1 VTVPGRQLVQRA
13 LVLAIVAGAAVVAS
27 ASPAA
32 AHGIGGTEPTNYET
46 TLTRVQPAVRGIDVE
61 VIDLGDHL
69 RLTNDTGRDVVVLG
83 YDGEP
88 YLRVGP
94 RGVFENRRSPAT
106 YLNRSRVPD
115 TRPPAAADADAAPE
129 WQRVGDGRSVSWHDH
144 RAHFMGSQAPPV
156 VQDDPDRRHVLD
168 RWTVVLR
175 DGERTIRV
183 RGLLT
188 WVPPPSPW
196 PWVAVAVGTAALVIG
211 LSRKRWWRAVLV
223 VALAAL
229 VVSAFLH
236 ACGHW
241 QASSAAIGTKAG
253 ESIYS
258 ILGVALGLFAL
269 IWAWRRGVEAAVPF
283 VLIAA
288 IFLLV
293 AGGLADISTLGHS
306 QVPSSLAPTV
316 ARLAVALTIGLGAGL
331 AVAAALRLRVVT
343 PPGAPHPRGERPSPV
358 GVVSTA
364 SPFRHGAGSPFRH
377 GAGSPFRHGA
387 G

>member
-1 VTVPGRQLVQRA
+1 VTVPGPHTVWRA
-13 LVLAIVAGAAVVAS
+13 LALALMTGAAVVAS
-27 ASPAA
+27 APPAA

-46 TLTRVQPAVRGIDVE
+46 TLTRVQPAVRGVDVE
-61 VIDLGDHL
+61 VIDLGDRL

-115 TRPPAAADADAAPE
+115 ARAPATADADAAPE
-129 WQRVGDGRSVSWHDH
+129 WQRVGDGRMVSWHDH
-144 RAHFMGSQAPPV
+144 RAHFMGSQAPPAV
-156 VQDDPDRRHVLD
+156 RDDPDHRHVLD

-175 DGERTIRV
+175 DGEDTIRV
-183 RGLLT
+183 RGVLT

-196 PWVAVAVGTAALVIG
+196 PWVAVAVGTGALVIG
-211 LSRKRWWRAVLV
+211 LSRTRWWRAVLV

-236 ACGHW
+236 AFGHW
-241 QASSAAIGTKAG
+241 QASSAALGTKAG

-258 ILGVALGLFAL
+258 ILGIALGLLAL

-283 VLIAA
+283 VLLAA

-293 AGGLADISTLGHS
+293 AGGLADVSTLGHS
-306 QVPSSLAPTV
+306 QVPSSLAPTA
-316 ARLAVALTIGLGAGL
+316 ARIAVALTIGLGAGL

-343 PPGAPHPRGERPSPV
+343 PPRALSPRGDPSPV
-358 GVVSTA
+358 RAVPTTTPFGHGAS
-364 SPFRHGAGSPFRH
+364 SPFGHGASSPFGHGAG
-377 GAGSPFRHGA
+377 
-387 G
+387 